1 MADSFQEKSEQPTP
15 KRLDEARQKG
25 NVAKSME
32 VNSALVLIFGAGL
45 LSVTGKPL
53 FKSIAAIFYAIYSG
67 GYMVELN
74 IENIIHYMLMGLE
87 SIGVMTLLFMTGI
100 MFVGL
105 ASNFLQVGFLFTLE
119 PLQPKFEK
127 LNVAKGFQKILFSKR
142 SLEELIKNLL
152 KLAIVVTIGY
162 NAIMGYKDDL
172 LPLFDQNI
180 SQIAGLMVDAALAVT
195 FKIALALLLIAAA
208 DYAFQRYEHVSGMKM
223 TKQEVKDEHK
233 QSEGDPKIKSRIR
246 SMQMHMTRNRMM
258 QDVAAADVVITNP
271 THYAIALKYET
282 DKMVAPLVVAKGRN
296 HIALKIRKI
305 AEENNIPIVEDPPL
319 ARALYKMV
327 ELGKEVP
334 EQFFQAVAEVLA
346 YVYKAKNR
354 RLDS

>member
-25 NVAKSME
+25 NIAKSME
-32 VNSALVLIFGAGL
+32 INSALVLMFGAAL
-45 LSVTGKPL
+45 LYMTGKQ
-53 FKSIAAIFYAIYSG
+53 FYISIFAIFYAIFNG
-67 GYMVELN
+67 GYMLELN
-74 IENIIHYMLMGLE
+74 IENVTHYALKG
-87 SIGVMTLLFMTGI
+87 IGGIGAQTMLFMVGI
-100 MFVGL
+100 MIIGL

-127 LNVAKGFQKILFSKR
+127 LNVGKGLKKILFSKR
-142 SLEELIKNLL
+142 SLEELVKNLL
-152 KLAIVVTIGY
+152 KLAIVVIIGY
-162 NAIMGYKDDL
+162 NAIMGYKDDF
-172 LPLFDQNI
+172 LPLVDQDI
-180 SQIAGLMVDAALAVT
+180 TQIVGLMVDAGLAVT
-195 FKIALALLLIAAA
+195 FKIALALLFIAAA
-208 DYAFQRYEHVSGMKM
+208 DYAFQRYDHISNMKM

-246 SMQMHMTRNRMM
+246 SMQMQMTRNRMM
-258 QDVAAADVVITNP
+258 QEVSTADVVITNP

-282 DKMVAPLVVAKGRN
+282 EKMVAPRVVAKGRN
-296 HIALKIRKI
+296 HVALKIRKI
-305 AEENNIPIVEDPPL
+305 AEDNDIPIVEDPPL

-327 ELGKEVP
+327 ELGQEVP

-346 YVYKAKNR
+346 YVYKAKNK